1 MTPVTTIQ
9 FALVKTGE
17 DESAITV
24 FLPGR
29 DPLHARSDNPRFE
42 AIVQA
47 LAVEGESDEQAII
60 GLFDPGIAAQ
70 AKFEPLSERISVRNG
85 RLYIDGDEA
94 DSALAQQVLR
104 FVKAG
109 EDFKPLVRFFEKLL
123 TNPLEH
129 SREQLFDWV
138 RAHDEISVSESG
150 DLICFKGVVSDGEGG
165 YTSSNEG
172 WATVNGQPFG
182 TEEEPV
188 RIPNAPGDAV
198 EMPRSDVVHDPNQ
211 GCHQGL
217 HVSTFRFAESF
228 VGWRGSRDDG
238 SEVFE
243 VHVNPRDVV
252 SVPNGATKI
261 RCCRYR
267 VIAPASGP
275 HRALV
280 VREEACP
287 LD

>member
-1 MTPVTTIQ
+1 MTPVSTIQ

-17 DESAITV
+17 EESAITV

-29 DPLHARSDNPRFE
+29 DPLHARSDNPRYDE
-42 AIVQA
+42 IVKAI
-47 LAVEGESDEQAII
+47 AVDGESDEDAII
-60 GLFDPGIAAQ
+60 ALFDPGAAAQ
-70 AKFEPLSERISVRNG
+70 QKFEALSERISVRNG
-85 RLYIDGDEA
+85 KLYIDGDEA
-94 DSALAQQVLR
+94 DGALAQQVLR
-104 FVKAG
+104 FVESG
-109 EDFKPLVRFFEKLL
+109 EDFRPLVRFFEKLL

-150 DLICFKGVVSDGEGG
+150 DLICYKGVVGDGEGG
-165 YTSSNEG
+165 FASSNAG

-182 TEEEPV
+182 TEEDPV
-188 RIPNAPGDAV
+188 QIPNAPGDVV

-228 VGWRGSRDDG
+228 VGYRGRDNG

-243 VHVNPRDVV
+243 VHVSPRDVV

-267 VIAPASGP
+267 VIAPATGP